1 MRQQRGAIAP
11 RTSSPSSPFLSL
23 LLPSNSPS
31 SPLHNY
37 GTARTTPLNNHPH
50 LADKTRN
57 LRDPFRTTTG
67 CPPPIVYTPPC
78 PSDFLLSTNS
88 AESLP
93 TNIQYLY
100 RHPINVHHTFLT
112 ISGDFLRRR
121 FESIEKAIEWI
132 DERDRER
139 EISEALE
146 GTSISTST
154 PDPVPPR
161 KEEEEAMALVTELQE
176 LRGKEI
182 ESMRRGRRAS
192 DPVYRYS
199 LQSPARGK
207 GKAGGGGV
215 VKAEQAR
222 VVAVK
227 AKYGMSHLGVR
238 RRELLYSLVVADED
252 EEKIQE
258 ERRRREMES
267 WKRDILGGI
276 VGVGGPT
283 GLGGSGEGG
292 GGGAVTAMEVEE
304 EL

>member
-1 MRQQRGAIAP
+1 MAPRPQPLSTTIRTSRTKPAIYAIHSGPQRGVH
-11 RTSSPSSPFLSL
+11 L
-23 LLPSNSPS
+23 L
-31 SPLHNY
+31 
-37 GTARTTPLNNHPH
+37 
-50 LADKTRN
+50 
-57 LRDPFRTTTG
+57 
-67 CPPPIVYTPPC
+67 
-78 PSDFLLSTNS
+78 S

-93 TNIQYLY
+93 TNMQYLY
-100 RHPINVHHTFLT
+100 RHPINVHRTFLT

-146 GTSISTST
+146 GTRISTST

-176 LRGKEI
+176 LRGKEL

-199 LQSPARGK
+199 LQGK

-215 VKAEQAR
+215 VKAEQAK

-238 RRELLYSLVVADED
+238 RRELLYSLVVADEN
-252 EEKIQE
+252 
-258 ERRRREMES
+258 
-267 WKRDILGGI
+267 
-276 VGVGGPT
+276 
-283 GLGGSGEGG
+283 
-292 GGGAVTAMEVEE
+292 E